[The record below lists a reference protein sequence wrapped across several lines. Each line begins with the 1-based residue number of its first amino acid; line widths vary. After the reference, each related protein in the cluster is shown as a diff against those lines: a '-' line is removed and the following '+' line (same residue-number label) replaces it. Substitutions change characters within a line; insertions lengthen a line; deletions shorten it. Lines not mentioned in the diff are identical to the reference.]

1 MSEAS
6 FRSASPTHPITTNMK
21 FILIIVLAAAT
32 LSCGESKKD
41 RAQRASEESDRRA
54 LLEYQRQE
62 NIQRQADRDQRAVET
77 VVRGID
83 IITR

>member
-1 MSEAS
+1 MKS
-6 FRSASPTHPITTNMK
+6 TIPI
-21 FILIIVLAAAT
+21 ILVAAAMLT
-32 LSCGESKKD
+32 SCGENKKE
-41 RAQRASEESDRRA
+41 RAQRESAQADRST
-54 LLEYQRQE
+54 LLEYQRQD

>member
-21 FILIIVLAAAT
+21 FILIIAIAAAT
-32 LSCGESKKD
+32 LSCGENRKE
-41 RAQRASEESDRRA
+41 RAQRQSETNDRQA
-54 LLEYQRQE
+54 MLEYQRQE
-62 NIQRQADRDQRAVET
+62 NIQRQADRNQRAVET
-77 VVRGID
+77 GVQVFD